1 MTTTVYKPCFKLKH
15 TNRKQSVHAEG
26 RFQFSTTSD
35 RVYIAI
41 GQDEVLRLKSCRA
54 LVLILTTATN
64 VLIMLQQTL
73 AQTSGLERSSMKM
86 NNKWLIMTN
95 RTETSQWRM
104 EVRVVWREQWC
115 LLHECIEIPGLAWL
129 LWSFS
134 SLTLLSNDRHEWSTC
149 SDIQNL
155 QYSCRGFGTMCLWM
169 GYELNLSASLFRNF
183 FLFLFL
189 KAAFCEFAGI
199 FNVVVAIFVNVS
211 NQMAVKPSHGTIQD
225 IQHLIDASSSD
236 SGDLPTF
243 WLVGIVLLLLQGSFA
258 SVVSVFHCNDWDPW
272 TNKTR

>member
-1 MTTTVYKPCFKLKH
+1 
-15 TNRKQSVHAEG
+15 
-26 RFQFSTTSD
+26 
-35 RVYIAI
+35 
-41 GQDEVLRLKSCRA
+41 
-54 LVLILTTATN
+54 
-64 VLIMLQQTL
+64 
-73 AQTSGLERSSMKM
+73 
-86 NNKWLIMTN
+86 
-95 RTETSQWRM
+95 
-104 EVRVVWREQWC
+104 
-115 LLHECIEIPGLAWL
+115 
-129 LWSFS
+129 
-134 SLTLLSNDRHEWSTC
+134 
-149 SDIQNL
+149 
-155 QYSCRGFGTMCLWM
+155 M
-169 GYELNLSASLFRNF
+169 GYELNLSASLFRN
-183 FLFLFL
+183 FLFL